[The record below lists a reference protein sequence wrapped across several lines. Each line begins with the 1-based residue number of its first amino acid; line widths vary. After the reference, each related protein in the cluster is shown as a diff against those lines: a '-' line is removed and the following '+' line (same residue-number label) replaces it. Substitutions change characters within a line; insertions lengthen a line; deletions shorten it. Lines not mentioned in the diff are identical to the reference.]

1 MKKSMYIVIAVIV
14 VLIIAGIC
22 IFSFSGDNEKES
34 NTLNN
39 AEKVNEE
46 QISQN
51 EQINEQ
57 VNEASMNELTNET
70 TNETVA
76 DETENTVSSE
86 TFEESPKT
94 AEEKAIEIVKNDW
107 KENNNVEFSVEG
119 MDGNGSYIVVVRN
132 SQTTEALAFYSVNV
146 TSETFTKKEMN

>member
-22 IFSFSGDNEKES
+22 IFSFSGYNEKES